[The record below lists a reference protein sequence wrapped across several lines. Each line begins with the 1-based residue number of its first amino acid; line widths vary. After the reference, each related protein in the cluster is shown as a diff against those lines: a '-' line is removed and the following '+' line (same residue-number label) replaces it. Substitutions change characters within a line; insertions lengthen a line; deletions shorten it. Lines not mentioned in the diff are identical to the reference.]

1 MNQRFVTILQSAVVV
16 AAFSLV
22 GLTISISEKHGFLL
36 NAMFFISGAIFALI
50 ALGITS
56 LFSAGIRAV
65 GGTIPTPPHAVSV
78 AFVAFCCAFL
88 GWLVVHFVSTD
99 FGVPLV
105 VGGVLVGGASVLWGV
120 AHRITRQRK

>member
-1 MNQRFVTILQSAVVV
+1 MSQRIVTILHSVVVV

-22 GLTISISEKHGFLL
+22 GLAISISEKHGFLL
-36 NAMFFISGAIFALI
+36 NAMFFMSGAILALV

-56 LFSAGIRAV
+56 LFGAGIRAV
-65 GGTIPTPPHAVSV
+65 GGTIPTPPRAVSV

-88 GWLVVHFVSTD
+88 GWLVVYFVSTD

-105 VGGVLVGGASVLWGV
+105 VGGVLVGSASVFWGL
-120 AHRITRQRK
+120 ITRQRK